1 MGAILKQRK
10 DLRTAKTLEEIELEL
25 WGGHGCLGGCNTVGV
40 YNLCTGKKGCHIAG
54 VLAVTDQFNF
64 FHFLPNTPANTPD
77 SSFKICVRMTS

>member
-40 YNLCTGKKGCHIAG
+40 YNLCTGKKGC
-54 VLAVTDQFNF
+54 
-64 FHFLPNTPANTPD
+64 PCW
-77 SSFKICVRMTS
+77 CVSWWLSGLM